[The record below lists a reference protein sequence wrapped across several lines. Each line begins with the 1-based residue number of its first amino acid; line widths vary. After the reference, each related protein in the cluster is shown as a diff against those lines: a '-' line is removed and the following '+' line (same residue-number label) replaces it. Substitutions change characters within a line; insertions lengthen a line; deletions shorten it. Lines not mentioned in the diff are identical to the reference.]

1 MKNNTAFLEYVARD
15 IIRRFGTQLA
25 DVAVVFPNKRASLF
39 LNKYLVQ
46 LAGKPVWSP
55 AYITISDLFRKHSAL
70 EVADHIELICRLY
83 DVYCQCM
90 TNGGNTLSGSLDHFY
105 GWGELLLADFDD
117 IDKNLGDADRIF
129 TDLSN
134 YQDLTTAPADMLD
147 EQQLS
152 QLRRLFGYFAE
163 TKSEL
168 KDRFNEIWGK
178 LPDIYHGYRKS
189 LQQCGLAYEGML
201 YREVAEKPGIDFK
214 YRHYVFVGFNM
225 MQQVEQQLFTRL
237 KNLGKAS
244 FYWDFDKYYVA
255 PLSPSGESS
264 KTSTPPT
271 GGQGGQGH
279 EAGVYISKYL
289 DKFKNSINSAAEDI
303 YDNMSKPKDITYI
316 SAQTENIQARYICQ
330 WLKENGRME
339 AGERTAIVLADE
351 KLLPAVVNN
360 LPAGIPINITTGYPL
375 ALSPAASILNLL
387 LTLRSN
393 LTGTNGTTFRLS
405 TVNKLLAHP
414 YAVYISE
421 RAGEIRQQLNDQKT
435 YFPTAKDLGVD
446 EGMRL
451 LFKQPENPLDIHE
464 SIEWITSVIEYVGK
478 HSHGNSDAFFQ
489 ESLFRTYT
497 LTNRLKQLINSN
509 ILNISAATLERLI
522 SQIVATTTVPFH
534 GEPAE
539 GLQIMGVLET
549 RNLDFDHVLMLSC
562 NEGNMPKGVNDSSFI
577 PYSIRK
583 FHGLTTI
590 DNKVAIYAYYFYRL
604 MQRAGDITLTY
615 NTTTEG
621 THTAEMSRFMLQMM
635 VESGHT
641 IKRKSITA
649 GQSPCTERQKDV
661 EKDERV
667 MQKMLTPKDGKEHIF
682 ISPSALGNYL
692 TCPMRYYFANVAG
705 LSKLDDTD
713 DTDID
718 ARIFGNLFH
727 SAAEFLYKDVI
738 GKTLTQKDIA
748 ALSKNIDRCVEK
760 AFVKELYNKD
770 PETARLGRLNGL
782 QEINSVVIK
791 KYLHRLLKRDAANA
805 PITILGTETWVTK
818 ECSINVGGKTISYA
832 IGGIIDRLDRLEK
845 DGRIRIVDYKT
856 GKLPQHWPAELAD
869 IFDTK
874 MNKTIPANYYLQAML
889 YASIVKEKQPAATV
903 SPALLYIQ
911 QTSNPDY
918 DPTLTINKEA
928 ISDIDIYRDEYW
940 ELLNGLVCEIFDES
954 IPFCQTQDT
963 ERCTYCPFKQLC
975 K

>member
-1 MKNNTAFLEYVARD
+1 MKQNTAFLEYVAQD

-39 LNKYLVQ
+39 LNKYLAM

-55 AYITISDLFRKHSAL
+55 AYITISDLFRKHSEL

-83 DVYCQCM
+83 DVYCRSV
-90 TNGGNTLSGSLDHFY
+90 TNGGSTLSGTLDHFY

-117 IDKNLGDADRIF
+117 IDKNLGDADKIF
-129 TDLSN
+129 TDLSD

-168 KDRFNEIWGK
+168 KDRFNEIWGR
-178 LPDIYHGYRKS
+178 LPDIYQGYRKS
-189 LQQCGLAYEGML
+189 LRECGLAYEGML
-201 YREVAEKPGIDFK
+201 YREVAEKPSIEFK
-214 YRHYVFVGFNM
+214 YRHYIFVGFNM

-244 FYWDFDKYYVA
+244 FYWDFDKYYIDIA
-255 PLSPSGESS
+255 NA
-264 KTSTPPT
+264 TSN
-271 GGQGGQGH
+271 G

-289 DKFKNSINSAAEDI
+289 NKFGNSLDSSAEGI

-316 SAQTENIQARYICQ
+316 SAQTENIQARYIRQ
-330 WLKENGRME
+330 WLQENGRMA

-351 KLLPAVVNN
+351 KLLPTVVNN

-387 LTLRSN
+387 LTLRSD
-393 LTGTNGTTFRLS
+393 LTTTNGKNFRLS
-405 TVNKLLAHP
+405 TVNKILAHP

-421 RAGEIRQQLNDQKT
+421 QAAEIRQQLNVQKT
-435 YFPTAKDLGVD
+435 YFPTAKDLGAD
-446 EGMRL
+446 EGLRL
-451 LFKQPENPLDIHE
+451 LFGLPTDAMDIRE
-464 SIEWITSVIEYVGK
+464 TINWIALVIEFIGK

-489 ESLFRTYT
+489 ESLFRTFT

-509 ILNISAATLERLI
+509 ILTVNAATLERLI

-604 MQRAGDITLTY
+604 MQRTSDITLTY

-621 THTAEMSRFMLQMM
+621 THTAEMSRFMLQLM
-635 VESGHT
+635 VESGHKIT
-641 IKRKSITA
+641 RKSITA
-649 GQSPCTERQKDV
+649 GQSPCAERQRDV
-661 EKDERV
+661 EKDEQV
-667 MQKMLTPKDGKEHIF
+667 MKKMLTPKEGKDHVF

-705 LSKLDDTD
+705 LNKLDDID
-713 DTDID
+713 DDDID

-727 SAAEFLYKDVI
+727 SAAEFLYKNVI
-738 GKTLTQKDIA
+738 GKTLTKEDIT
-748 ALSKNIDRCVEK
+748 ALSKNIDRCVEM

-770 PETARLGRLNGL
+770 PETTRLGRLNGL

-791 KYLHRLLKRDAANA
+791 KYLQRLLKSDAANA
-805 PITILGTETWVTK
+805 PLTILGTEKWVTK
-818 ECSINVGGKTISYA
+818 ECNIDVDGKTINYA

-856 GKLPQHWPAELAD
+856 GRLPQHWPAELAD
-869 IFDTK
+869 IFDTT
-874 MNKTIPANYYLQAML
+874 MNKAIPANYYLQAML
-889 YASIVKEKQPAATV
+889 YASLIKEQNPGSSV
-903 SPALLYIQ
+903 SPSLLYIQ

-918 DPTLTINKEA
+918 DPTLCINKEP
-928 ISDIDIYRDEYW
+928 ISDIGMFHDEYW
-940 ELLNGLVCEIFDES
+940 ALLHNLVSEIFDRNV
-954 IPFCQTQDT
+954 PFSQTSDT